1 MKELKKVSRWIS
13 VNGMEVTKNH
23 SLYCYGED
31 TENGKRYVYT
41 FRYNGRLYALDQF
54 LNRFGMLG
62 FDKECKEY
70 PKFIIGYDGENY
82 FNPLLIEIDECGEK
96 VRLWREV

>member
-1 MKELKKVSRWIS
+1 MKDLKKVSRWIS
-13 VNGMEVTKNH
+13 VKGLEVTEKH

-54 LNRFGMLG
+54 LNRFGIMG
-62 FDKECKEY
+62 FDKKCEEY
-70 PKFIIGYDGENY
+70 PAFISGYDSENY
-82 FNPLLIEIDECGEK
+82 YNPLLIEIDEYGEK
-96 VRLWREV
+96 VRLYTEI